1 MDNLIFCL
9 NATIPVFLLMLLG
22 LFFRSIGM
30 FKENF
35 VGVMNA
41 FVFKVALPVLLFQ
54 ELSTQDFSAVWD
66 GRFVLFC

>member
-35 VGVMNA
+35 VSVMNA
-41 FVFKVALPVLLFQ
+41 FVFNVGLQVLLSQ
-54 ELSTQDFSAVWD
+54 ELSTQQSREAWN
-66 GRFVLFC
+66 GRFYLF